1 MLSKN
6 NKRLQAEKMEPK
18 HQRFAI
24 KKFTVGVASVLIGTT
39 FAINMGTKV
48 VSADETTAQTTEVVG
63 DSLAET
69 SSEKNEA
76 TSEETS
82 VATTSENEVV
92 APEVTAQ
99 ETQAKKEETSDA
111 KQTQSPEETNSNES
125 ATETKI
131 SDQDQN
137 KTETSTAPQATETA
151 SAFRSASETTVAPT
165 TAETTAPE
173 ETATSETKN
182 PQWPAAADAAVTNDN
197 GIYTPQISY
206 NRKFWTFQANPGMIT
221 DEVTL
226 KEGAIAKTDLK
237 YYTGVTVGDDAKN
250 AIENT
255 ANFPKNATYAW
266 VTKPNTTQAQT
277 TSGQV
282 KVTFPDELDPTYTHE
297 LLVTVP
303 ATVTDIDLTKS
314 TIEVNKPTLH
324 VNQDI
329 DTVNDMLTRD
339 YVENELIK
347 KLTLAN
353 GTVFEGQE
361 LKDVLNAFV
370 AEYSWADDP
379 DTTTAG
385 ENIDV
390 RLRAKLNNKRTTS
403 WPMKIDVVGA
413 QAKPDLQTPWGT
425 ELEAYKVIANTD
437 ELERFDTADKKVS
450 YAWKE
455 KPNFK
460 PGVSAD
466 HHVPGVVVVTYPDG
480 TTQDVPVTI
489 KVGDSQADAFAAK
502 DKTATTQKIT
512 VHYGQTVNPNA
523 GLVDPTGNNVKSS
536 AFVTPVNTTT
546 ASNSEHPATVTFT
559 DGSTA
564 PVDILVEVIVATPK
578 SDATTPWG
586 KVPEAKSLIANT
598 EALAQFDQSAKPV
611 SYAWKQE
618 PNVKPEVG
626 ATDRKA
632 TGIVTVTYPDGTT
645 QDVEV
650 NVLVDKSDADTYTPN
665 GQEVKTP
672 VGGTPKATTGIA
684 NLDELPK
691 GTTATWKEPVDTT
704 TPGHKKGTVVVTYPD
719 GTTEE
724 VTVPVKVG
732 TDAQINEPTAQEV
745 KTPVGGTPEATTGIK
760 NLDEL
765 PVGTTVAWKEPIDT
779 TTPGHKEG
787 TVVVTYPDGTT
798 EEVTVPVKVGTDA
811 QINEPTAQEVK
822 TPVGGTPD
830 ATTGIKNLDELP
842 VGTTVAWKEPIDTTT
857 PGHKEGT
864 VVVTYP
870 DGTTEEVT
878 VPVKVGTDAQ
888 INEPT
893 AQEVKTPVGGTPE
906 ATTGIANLDELP
918 AGTKAAWKEPVD
930 TTTPGHKEGTVVV
943 TYPDGTT
950 EEVTVPVKVGTDA
963 QINEPTA
970 QEVKTPVGGTPDAT
984 TGIKNLDELP
994 VGTTVTWKEPVD
1006 TTTPGHKEG
1015 TVVVTYP
1022 DGTTEEVT
1030 VPVKVGTDAQINEP
1044 TAQEVKT
1051 PVGGTPKA
1059 TTGIANLDELPAGT
1073 TVTWKEPV
1081 DTTTPGH
1088 KEGTVVVTY
1097 PDGTTE
1103 EVTVPVKVGTDAQ
1116 INEPTAQE
1124 VKTPVGGTPKA
1135 TTGIANLDE
1144 LPAGTKA
1151 TWKEPVDTKTPGH
1164 KEGTVVV
1171 TYPDGTTEEVTVP
1184 VKVGTDADIYTPN
1197 GQEVKTPVGGTPEAT
1212 TGITNLDE
1220 LPAGTKATWKEPV
1233 DTKTPGHKEGTVVV
1247 TYPDGTT
1254 EEVTVPVKVGT
1265 DAQINEPTAQEVKT
1279 PVGGTPEATTG
1290 IKNLDELPVGTT
1302 VAWKEPVDTKT
1313 PGHKEGTVVVTYPD
1327 GTTEEVTVP
1336 VKVGTDAQIN
1346 EPTGQEVKTPVGG
1359 TPDATTGI
1367 ANLDELPKGTT
1378 VTWKEP
1384 VDTKTPGHKEGT
1396 VVVTYPDGTT
1406 EEVTVPVKVGTDAD
1420 IYTPNGQEVKTP
1432 VGGTPEATTGITN
1445 LDELPAGTK
1454 ATWKEPVDTKTPGH
1468 KEGTVVV
1475 TYPDGTT
1482 EEVTVPVKVGTDAQ
1496 INEPTTQEVKT
1507 PVGGTP
1513 DATTGIKNLD
1523 ELPAGT
1529 TVTWKE
1535 PVDTTTPGHK
1545 EGTVVVTYPDGTTE
1559 EVTVPVKVGTDAQIN
1574 EPTGQEVKTPV
1585 GGTPDATT
1593 GIANLDELPAGT
1605 TVTWKEPVDTKTP
1618 GHKEG
1623 TVVVTYPD
1631 GTTEE
1636 VTVPVKVGTDADI
1649 YTPSG
1654 QEVKTPVGDTPDAT
1668 TGIANLDELPKGTT
1682 VTWKEPIDT
1691 KTPGHKEGTVVV
1703 TYPDGT
1709 TEEVTVP
1716 VKVGT
1721 DAQINEPTAQE
1732 VKTPVGGTPEAT
1744 TGIANLDELPKGTT
1758 VTWKEPVDT
1767 TTPGHREGTVV
1778 VTYPDGT
1785 TEEVTVPVKVGT
1797 DAQINEPT
1805 AQEVKTPVG
1814 DTPEATTGIAN
1825 LDELPKGTTVTW
1837 KEPIDTTT
1845 PGHKEG
1851 TAVVTYPDGTTEEV
1865 TVPVKVGT
1873 DADIY
1878 TPNGQEV
1885 KTPVGGTPE
1894 ATTGIANLDEL
1905 PAGTTV
1911 AWKEPID
1918 TKTPG
1923 HKEGTVVVTYPDGT
1937 TEEVTVPVKVGT
1949 DAQINEP
1956 TAQEVKTPVGGT
1968 PEATTGIANLDEL
1981 PKGTTVTWKEPV
1993 DTTTPGHREGTV
2005 VVTYPDGTTEEVT
2018 VPVKVGTDAQINEP
2032 TAQEVKTP
2040 VGDTPEATTGIAN
2053 LDELPKGT
2061 TVTWKEPIDT
2071 TTPGHKEGTA
2081 VVTYPDGTTE
2091 EVTVPVKV
2099 GTDADIYT
2107 PNGQEVKTPVG
2118 GTPEATTGIANLDEL
2133 PAGTTVAW
2141 KEPIDTKTPGHKEGT
2156 VVVTYPDGTTE
2167 EVTVP
2172 VKVGTDAQINE
2183 PTAQEV
2189 KTPVGGTPEATTGI
2203 ANLDELPKGTTVT
2216 WKEPVDT
2223 TTPGHREGTV
2233 VVTYPDGTTEEV
2245 TVPVKVGT
2253 DAQINEPIVVPI
2265 TSEIGKLPTPEEF
2278 ISNLNELPTGTVV
2291 TWNGEPNVSKAG
2303 NVKVSLLVTYPD
2315 GSSEVLEAELIIVG
2329 ETKEMV
2335 QRPQTKPNV
2344 AATTDEQVKPMSTT
2358 NEPANAENKP
2368 DELPQT
2374 GDIDGQKVSAL
2385 GMLSML
2391 AGLFGIGVAKR
2402 KKRDE
2407 E

>member
-82 VATTSENEVV
+82 VATASENEVV

-221 DEVTL
+221 DEVAKSNTIPFSMAEQRTGGTVVTSKDYKIRLQLDNRLVDSVSEVSLTQRDDTNKTIYFTRVLDDAGNKTNIWEATLLDIFNEPVVGYAYLAENGRIVLNDTVENVLNKISDVEQNPLLYNAYVYDASSRTALLATNNEGYIVGPNDPLSEKQVTPTYSENKNDTKFIGSHNVISYDKTIGENGALVVFYQASKKGSWTDGTGLVFNYGIDPALLPYLEKTGDAYTVELNKVKNDDQYGFVQDKTNKLWIPLNSTDTTKVADLTLDANGTGSYAPADINDKIQFGGFASGARPVALLLVYRLNQRPDEIYASLKKDGKAGGSLLFNNYFTDTNGVVQNYSMASNLIAFDDSDGDGIPDLKEEADLTNPLVSMPNISNVYVSENKVHGELVFNQAEGTKQEVTVTDEKGTVYGSTTVTPERFDGVAKAQKFDIPLTKTLPAAGTKLIVSVSTIASSGDSMSNNLPQKNEVTL

-250 AIENT
+250 AIANT
-255 ANFPKNATYAW
+255 ANFPENATYAW

-361 LKDVLNAFV
+361 LKDVLNALV
-370 AEYSWADDP
+370 AEYSWSDDP

-385 ENIDV
+385 KDIDA
-390 RLRAKLNNKRTTS
+390 RLRAKLNNKRTVS
-403 WPMKIDVVGA
+403 WNMKIDVVGA
-413 QAKPDLQTPWGT
+413 QAKADLQTPWGT
-425 ELEAYKVIANTD
+425 ELEASKVIANTD

-455 KPNFK
+455 KPNFE
-460 PGVSAD
+460 PGVSVD

-489 KVGDSQADAFAAK
+489 TVGDSQADAFAAK
-502 DKTATTQKIT
+502 EATTQKIT

-536 AFVTPVNTTT
+536 AFVTPVDTTV

-598 EALAQFDQSAKPV
+598 NALAQFDQSDKPV
-611 SYAWKQE
+611 SYAWKQQ

-626 ATDRKA
+626 ATDRNA

-672 VGGTPKATTGIA
+672 VGGTPDATAGIA
-684 NLDELPK
+684 NLGELPA
-691 GTTATWKEPVDTT
+691 GTTATWKEPVDT
-704 TPGHKKGTVVVTYPD
+704 K
-719 GTTEE
+719 
-724 VTVPVKVG
+724 
-732 TDAQINEPTAQEV
+732 
-745 KTPVGGTPEATTGIK
+745 
-760 NLDEL
+760 
-765 PVGTTVAWKEPIDT
+765 
-779 TTPGHKEG
+779 
-787 TVVVTYPDGTT
+787 
-798 EEVTVPVKVGTDA
+798 
-811 QINEPTAQEVK
+811 
-822 TPVGGTPD
+822 
-830 ATTGIKNLDELP
+830 
-842 VGTTVAWKEPIDTTT
+842 T

-918 AGTKAAWKEPVD
+918 AGT
-930 TTTPGHKEGTVVV
+930 
-943 TYPDGTT
+943 
-950 EEVTVPVKVGTDA
+950 
-963 QINEPTA
+963 
-970 QEVKTPVGGTPDAT
+970 
-984 TGIKNLDELP
+984 
-994 VGTTVTWKEPVD
+994 
-1006 TTTPGHKEG
+1006 
-1015 TVVVTYP
+1015 
-1022 DGTTEEVT
+1022 
-1030 VPVKVGTDAQINEP
+1030 
-1044 TAQEVKT
+1044 
-1051 PVGGTPKA
+1051 
-1059 TTGIANLDELPAGT
+1059 
-1073 TVTWKEPV
+1073 
-1081 DTTTPGH
+1081 
-1088 KEGTVVVTY
+1088 
-1097 PDGTTE
+1097 
-1103 EVTVPVKVGTDAQ
+1103 
-1116 INEPTAQE
+1116 
-1124 VKTPVGGTPKA
+1124 
-1135 TTGIANLDE
+1135 
-1144 LPAGTKA
+1144 
-1151 TWKEPVDTKTPGH
+1151 
-1164 KEGTVVV
+1164 
-1171 TYPDGTTEEVTVP
+1171 
-1184 VKVGTDADIYTPN
+1184 
-1197 GQEVKTPVGGTPEAT
+1197 
-1212 TGITNLDE
+1212 
-1220 LPAGTKATWKEPV
+1220 
-1233 DTKTPGHKEGTVVV
+1233 
-1247 TYPDGTT
+1247 
-1254 EEVTVPVKVGT
+1254 
-1265 DAQINEPTAQEVKT
+1265 
-1279 PVGGTPEATTG
+1279 
-1290 IKNLDELPVGTT
+1290 T
-1302 VAWKEPVDTKT
+1302 VAWKEPVDTT
-1313 PGHKEGTVVVTYPD
+1313 
-1327 GTTEEVTVP
+1327 
-1336 VKVGTDAQIN
+1336 
-1346 EPTGQEVKTPVGG
+1346 
-1359 TPDATTGI
+1359 
-1367 ANLDELPKGTT
+1367 
-1378 VTWKEP
+1378 
-1384 VDTKTPGHKEGT
+1384 
-1396 VVVTYPDGTT
+1396 
-1406 EEVTVPVKVGTDAD
+1406 
-1420 IYTPNGQEVKTP
+1420 
-1432 VGGTPEATTGITN
+1432 
-1445 LDELPAGTK
+1445 
-1454 ATWKEPVDTKTPGH
+1454 
-1468 KEGTVVV
+1468 
-1475 TYPDGTT
+1475 
-1482 EEVTVPVKVGTDAQ
+1482 
-1496 INEPTTQEVKT
+1496 
-1507 PVGGTP
+1507 
-1513 DATTGIKNLD
+1513 
-1523 ELPAGT
+1523 
-1529 TVTWKE
+1529 
-1535 PVDTTTPGHK
+1535 
-1545 EGTVVVTYPDGTTE
+1545 
-1559 EVTVPVKVGTDAQIN
+1559 
-1574 EPTGQEVKTPV
+1574 
-1585 GGTPDATT
+1585 
-1593 GIANLDELPAGT
+1593 
-1605 TVTWKEPVDTKTP
+1605 
-1618 GHKEG
+1618 
-1623 TVVVTYPD
+1623 
-1631 GTTEE
+1631 
-1636 VTVPVKVGTDADI
+1636 
-1649 YTPSG
+1649 
-1654 QEVKTPVGDTPDAT
+1654 
-1668 TGIANLDELPKGTT
+1668 
-1682 VTWKEPIDT
+1682 
-1691 KTPGHKEGTVVV
+1691 TPGHKEGTVVV

-1767 TTPGHREGTVV
+1767 
-1778 VTYPDGT
+1778 
-1785 TEEVTVPVKVGT
+1785 
-1797 DAQINEPT
+1797 
-1805 AQEVKTPVG
+1805 
-1814 DTPEATTGIAN
+1814 
-1825 LDELPKGTTVTW
+1825 
-1837 KEPIDTTT
+1837 
-1845 PGHKEG
+1845 
-1851 TAVVTYPDGTTEEV
+1851 
-1865 TVPVKVGT
+1865 
-1873 DADIY
+1873 
-1878 TPNGQEV
+1878 
-1885 KTPVGGTPE
+1885 
-1894 ATTGIANLDEL
+1894 
-1905 PAGTTV
+1905 
-1911 AWKEPID
+1911 
-1918 TKTPG
+1918 KTPG

-1956 TAQEVKTPVGGT
+1956 V
-1968 PEATTGIANLDEL
+1968 
-1981 PKGTTVTWKEPV
+1981 
-1993 DTTTPGHREGTV
+1993 
-2005 VVTYPDGTTEEVT
+2005 
-2018 VPVKVGTDAQINEP
+2018 
-2032 TAQEVKTP
+2032 
-2040 VGDTPEATTGIAN
+2040 
-2053 LDELPKGT
+2053 
-2061 TVTWKEPIDT
+2061 
-2071 TTPGHKEGTA
+2071 
-2081 VVTYPDGTTE
+2081 
-2091 EVTVPVKV
+2091 
-2099 GTDADIYT
+2099 
-2107 PNGQEVKTPVG
+2107 
-2118 GTPEATTGIANLDEL
+2118 
-2133 PAGTTVAW
+2133 
-2141 KEPIDTKTPGHKEGT
+2141 
-2156 VVVTYPDGTTE
+2156 
-2167 EVTVP
+2167 
-2172 VKVGTDAQINE
+2172 
-2183 PTAQEV
+2183 
-2189 KTPVGGTPEATTGI
+2189 
-2203 ANLDELPKGTTVT
+2203 
-2216 WKEPVDT
+2216 
-2223 TTPGHREGTV
+2223 
-2233 VVTYPDGTTEEV
+2233 
-2245 TVPVKVGT
+2245 
-2253 DAQINEPIVVPI
+2253 VVPI

-2374 GDIDGQKVSAL
+2374 GDIDGQKASAL

>member
-111 KQTQSPEETNSNES
+111 KQTQSLEETNSNES

-221 DEVTL
+221 DEVAKSNTIPFSMAEQRTGGTVVTSKDYKIRLQLDNRLVDSVSEVSLTQRDDTNKTIFFERILDDAGNKTNIWEATLLDIFNEPVVGYAYLAENGRIVLNDTVENVLNKISDVEQNPLLYNAYVYDASSRTALLATNNEGYIVGPNDPLSEKQVTPTYSENKKDTKFIGSHNVISYDKTIGENGALVVFYQASKKGSWTNGTGLVFNYGIDPALLPYLEKTGDAYTVELNKIKNGDQYGFVQDKTNKLWIPLNSTDTTKVADLTLDANGTGSYAPADINDKIQFGGFASEARPVALLLVYRLNQKPDEIYASLKKDGKAGGSLLFNNYFTDTNGVVQNYSMASNLIAFDDSDGDGIPDLKEKADLTNPLVSMPNISNVYVSENKVHGELVFNQAEGTKQEVTVTDEKGTVYGSTTVTPERFDGVAKAQKFDIPLTKTLPAAGTKLIVSVSTIASSGDSVSNNLPQKNEVTL

-339 YVENELIK
+339 YVENKLIK

-361 LKDVLNAFV
+361 LKDVLNALV

-502 DKTATTQKIT
+502 DKTATKKIT

-598 EALAQFDQSAKPV
+598 NALAQFDQSAKPV

-626 ATDRKA
+626 ATDRNA

-650 NVLVDKSDADTYTPN
+650 NVLVDKSDADTYTP
-665 GQEVKTP
+665 
-672 VGGTPKATTGIA
+672 
-684 NLDELPK
+684 
-691 GTTATWKEPVDTT
+691 
-704 TPGHKKGTVVVTYPD
+704 
-719 GTTEE
+719 
-724 VTVPVKVG
+724 
-732 TDAQINEPTAQEV
+732 TAQEV

-760 NLDEL
+760 NF
-765 PVGTTVAWKEPIDT
+765 
-779 TTPGHKEG
+779 
-787 TVVVTYPDGTT
+787 
-798 EEVTVPVKVGTDA
+798 
-811 QINEPTAQEVK
+811 
-822 TPVGGTPD
+822 
-830 ATTGIKNLDELP
+830 
-842 VGTTVAWKEPIDTTT
+842 
-857 PGHKEGT
+857 
-864 VVVTYP
+864 
-870 DGTTEEVT
+870 
-878 VPVKVGTDAQ
+878 
-888 INEPT
+888 
-893 AQEVKTPVGGTPE
+893 
-906 ATTGIANLDELP
+906 
-918 AGTKAAWKEPVD
+918 
-930 TTTPGHKEGTVVV
+930 
-943 TYPDGTT
+943 
-950 EEVTVPVKVGTDA
+950 
-963 QINEPTA
+963 
-970 QEVKTPVGGTPDAT
+970 
-984 TGIKNLDELP
+984 
-994 VGTTVTWKEPVD
+994 
-1006 TTTPGHKEG
+1006 
-1015 TVVVTYP
+1015 
-1022 DGTTEEVT
+1022 
-1030 VPVKVGTDAQINEP
+1030 
-1044 TAQEVKT
+1044 
-1051 PVGGTPKA
+1051 
-1059 TTGIANLDELPAGT
+1059 
-1073 TVTWKEPV
+1073 
-1081 DTTTPGH
+1081 
-1088 KEGTVVVTY
+1088 
-1097 PDGTTE
+1097 
-1103 EVTVPVKVGTDAQ
+1103 
-1116 INEPTAQE
+1116 
-1124 VKTPVGGTPKA
+1124 
-1135 TTGIANLDE
+1135 DE

-1151 TWKEPVDTKTPGH
+1151 TWKEPVDT
-1164 KEGTVVV
+1164 
-1171 TYPDGTTEEVTVP
+1171 
-1184 VKVGTDADIYTPN
+1184 
-1197 GQEVKTPVGGTPEAT
+1197 
-1212 TGITNLDE
+1212 
-1220 LPAGTKATWKEPV
+1220 
-1233 DTKTPGHKEGTVVV
+1233 
-1247 TYPDGTT
+1247 
-1254 EEVTVPVKVGT
+1254 
-1265 DAQINEPTAQEVKT
+1265 TA
-1279 PVGGTPEATTG
+1279 
-1290 IKNLDELPVGTT
+1290 
-1302 VAWKEPVDTKT
+1302 
-1313 PGHKEGTVVVTYPD
+1313 
-1327 GTTEEVTVP
+1327 
-1336 VKVGTDAQIN
+1336 
-1346 EPTGQEVKTPVGG
+1346 
-1359 TPDATTGI
+1359 
-1367 ANLDELPKGTT
+1367 
-1378 VTWKEP
+1378 
-1384 VDTKTPGHKEGT
+1384 
-1396 VVVTYPDGTT
+1396 
-1406 EEVTVPVKVGTDAD
+1406 
-1420 IYTPNGQEVKTP
+1420 
-1432 VGGTPEATTGITN
+1432 
-1445 LDELPAGTK
+1445 
-1454 ATWKEPVDTKTPGH
+1454 
-1468 KEGTVVV
+1468 
-1475 TYPDGTT
+1475 
-1482 EEVTVPVKVGTDAQ
+1482 
-1496 INEPTTQEVKT
+1496 
-1507 PVGGTP
+1507 
-1513 DATTGIKNLD
+1513 
-1523 ELPAGT
+1523 
-1529 TVTWKE
+1529 
-1535 PVDTTTPGHK
+1535 
-1545 EGTVVVTYPDGTTE
+1545 
-1559 EVTVPVKVGTDAQIN
+1559 
-1574 EPTGQEVKTPV
+1574 
-1585 GGTPDATT
+1585 
-1593 GIANLDELPAGT
+1593 
-1605 TVTWKEPVDTKTP
+1605 
-1618 GHKEG
+1618 
-1623 TVVVTYPD
+1623 
-1631 GTTEE
+1631 
-1636 VTVPVKVGTDADI
+1636 
-1649 YTPSG
+1649 
-1654 QEVKTPVGDTPDAT
+1654 
-1668 TGIANLDELPKGTT
+1668 
-1682 VTWKEPIDT
+1682 
-1691 KTPGHKEGTVVV
+1691 
-1703 TYPDGT
+1703 
-1709 TEEVTVP
+1709 
-1716 VKVGT
+1716 
-1721 DAQINEPTAQE
+1721 
-1732 VKTPVGGTPEAT
+1732 
-1744 TGIANLDELPKGTT
+1744 
-1758 VTWKEPVDT
+1758 
-1767 TTPGHREGTVV
+1767 PGHREGTVV

-1797 DAQINEPT
+1797 DAQINEP
-1805 AQEVKTPVG
+1805 V
-1814 DTPEATTGIAN
+1814 
-1825 LDELPKGTTVTW
+1825 
-1837 KEPIDTTT
+1837 
-1845 PGHKEG
+1845 
-1851 TAVVTYPDGTTEEV
+1851 
-1865 TVPVKVGT
+1865 
-1873 DADIY
+1873 
-1878 TPNGQEV
+1878 
-1885 KTPVGGTPE
+1885 
-1894 ATTGIANLDEL
+1894 
-1905 PAGTTV
+1905 
-1911 AWKEPID
+1911 
-1918 TKTPG
+1918 
-1923 HKEGTVVVTYPDGT
+1923 
-1937 TEEVTVPVKVGT
+1937 
-1949 DAQINEP
+1949 
-1956 TAQEVKTPVGGT
+1956 
-1968 PEATTGIANLDEL
+1968 
-1981 PKGTTVTWKEPV
+1981 
-1993 DTTTPGHREGTV
+1993 
-2005 VVTYPDGTTEEVT
+2005 
-2018 VPVKVGTDAQINEP
+2018 
-2032 TAQEVKTP
+2032 
-2040 VGDTPEATTGIAN
+2040 
-2053 LDELPKGT
+2053 
-2061 TVTWKEPIDT
+2061 
-2071 TTPGHKEGTA
+2071 
-2081 VVTYPDGTTE
+2081 
-2091 EVTVPVKV
+2091 
-2099 GTDADIYT
+2099 
-2107 PNGQEVKTPVG
+2107 
-2118 GTPEATTGIANLDEL
+2118 
-2133 PAGTTVAW
+2133 
-2141 KEPIDTKTPGHKEGT
+2141 
-2156 VVVTYPDGTTE
+2156 
-2167 EVTVP
+2167 
-2172 VKVGTDAQINE
+2172 
-2183 PTAQEV
+2183 
-2189 KTPVGGTPEATTGI
+2189 
-2203 ANLDELPKGTTVT
+2203 
-2216 WKEPVDT
+2216 
-2223 TTPGHREGTV
+2223 
-2233 VVTYPDGTTEEV
+2233 
-2245 TVPVKVGT
+2245 
-2253 DAQINEPIVVPI
+2253 VVPI

-2374 GDIDGQKVSAL
+2374 GDIDGQKASAL